1 MTREEKNELLTQLG
15 SEDYEAYMELR
26 RQMDVLAADE
36 RMDDAQKAAFY
47 AEIRDELVL
56 LRKRRDLMAKKLQA
70 FNELIDEIETRLKET
85 EQYDRRKK
93 KKVRILPPAPTN
105 AQIDYREKQEAHFA
119 QGMTFYKL
127 FWVFFIGCFAGV
139 VLETIYCLIQRGHYE
154 SRVGLIYGPFNL
166 VYGIGALCLSG
177 ALYQFRNRGRVF
189 SFVGGFVVGSVVEYA
204 CSWFQEVCFGSTSW
218 DYSNMP
224 YNLNGRICLLY
235 SIFWGILGIFWI
247 KDIYPRMAKWI
258 LKIPNKVGKP
268 LTWVLL
274 VFMVFN
280 SVMTLFTSLRWT
292 ARREGVEPRNAFEAY
307 LDEHY
312 PDERM
317 QKIFANAEFTE
328 DREARMQDEQESQNN
343 FQKLEELSKELGQ
356 KTTETIEDAIDTMT
370 SDAEKEANALPQ
382 KQTVRRNADAL
393 RTVCFYTGKII

>member
-1 MTREEKNELLTQLG
+1 MTQEEKNELMDRLG
-15 SEDYEAYMELR
+15 PQDYEAYMELR

-47 AEIRDELVL
+47 ARIREELIVM
-56 LRKRRDLMAKKLQA
+56 RRQRDLLTRRLQA
-70 FNELIDEIETRLKET
+70 FNDLIDEVETRLKET
-85 EQYDRRKK
+85 EKYDRRKK
-93 KKVRILPPAPTN
+93 KKLRILPPPPTN
-105 AQIDYREKQEAHFA
+105 AQIDYRERQEAHFA

-177 ALYQFRNRGRVF
+177 ALYRFRNRGRVF
-189 SFVGGFVVGSVVEYA
+189 SFVGGFIVGSVVEYA

-268 LTWVLL
+268 LTWALL

-280 SVMTLFTSLRWT
+280 SVMTLFTSLRWS
-292 ARREGVEPRNAFEAY
+292 ARRAGVPAGNAFEVY

-343 FQKLEELSKELGQ
+343 FQKLEELSREMGQ
-356 KTTETIEDAIDTMT
+356 KTAETIEDAIDTIK
-370 SDAEKEANALPQ
+370 SDAEK
-382 KQTVRRNADAL
+382 
-393 RTVCFYTGKII
+393 

>member
-15 SEDYEAYMELR
+15 PEDYEAYMELR

-36 RMDDAQKAAFY
+36 QMDDAQKAAFY

-70 FNELIDEIETRLKET
+70 FNELIDEVETRLKET

-292 ARREGVEPRNAFEAY
+292 ARREGIEPRNAFEAY

-343 FQKLEELSKELGQ
+343 FQKLEELSKELDQ
-356 KTTETIEDAIDTMT
+356 KTTETIEDAIDTIK
-370 SDAEKEANALPQ
+370 SDAEK
-382 KQTVRRNADAL
+382 
-393 RTVCFYTGKII
+393 

>member
-70 FNELIDEIETRLKET
+70 FNELIDEVETRLKET

-166 VYGIGALCLSG
+166 VYGIGALCLSS

-292 ARREGVEPRNAFEAY
+292 ARREGIEPRNAFEAY

-356 KTTETIEDAIDTMT
+356 KTTETIEDAIDTIK
-370 SDAEKEANALPQ
+370 SDAEK
-382 KQTVRRNADAL
+382 
-393 RTVCFYTGKII
+393 

>member
-70 FNELIDEIETRLKET
+70 FNEMIDEVETRLKET

-343 FQKLEELSKELGQ
+343 FQKIEELSKELGQ
-356 KTTETIEDAIDTMT
+356 ETTETIEDAIDTIK
-370 SDAEKEANALPQ
+370 SDAEK
-382 KQTVRRNADAL
+382 
-393 RTVCFYTGKII
+393 

>member
-70 FNELIDEIETRLKET
+70 FNELIDEVETRLKET

-292 ARREGVEPRNAFEAY
+292 ARREGIEPRNAFEAY

-328 DREARMQDEQESQNN
+328 DREARMQDEQESQDN

-356 KTTETIEDAIDTMT
+356 KTTETIEDAIDTIK
-370 SDAEKEANALPQ
+370 SDAEK
-382 KQTVRRNADAL
+382 
-393 RTVCFYTGKII
+393 

>member
-15 SEDYEAYMELR
+15 PEDYEAYMELC

-70 FNELIDEIETRLKET
+70 FNELIDEVETRLKET

-292 ARREGVEPRNAFEAY
+292 ARREGIEPRNAFEAY

-343 FQKLEELSKELGQ
+343 FQKLEELSKELDQ
-356 KTTETIEDAIDTMT
+356 KTTETIEDAIDTIK
-370 SDAEKEANALPQ
+370 SDAEK
-382 KQTVRRNADAL
+382 
-393 RTVCFYTGKII
+393 

>member
-70 FNELIDEIETRLKET
+70 FNELIDEVETRLKET

-292 ARREGVEPRNAFEAY
+292 ARREGAEPRNAFEAY

-356 KTTETIEDAIDTMT
+356 KTAETIEDAIDTMK
-370 SDAEKEANALPQ
+370 SDAEK
-382 KQTVRRNADAL
+382 
-393 RTVCFYTGKII
+393 

>member
-70 FNELIDEIETRLKET
+70 FNELIDEVETRLKET

-292 ARREGVEPRNAFEAY
+292 ARREGIEPRNAFEAY

-356 KTTETIEDAIDTMT
+356 KTAETIEDAVDTIK
-370 SDAEKEANALPQ
+370 SDAEK
-382 KQTVRRNADAL
+382 
-393 RTVCFYTGKII
+393 

>member
-70 FNELIDEIETRLKET
+70 FNELIDEVETRLKET

-307 LDEHY
+307 LDKHY

-356 KTTETIEDAIDTMT
+356 KTTETIEDAIDTIK
-370 SDAEKEANALPQ
+370 SDAEK
-382 KQTVRRNADAL
+382 
-393 RTVCFYTGKII
+393 

>member
-70 FNELIDEIETRLKET
+70 FNELIDEVETRLKET

-292 ARREGVEPRNAFEAY
+292 ARREGIEPRNAFEAY

-356 KTTETIEDAIDTMT
+356 KTTETIEDAVDTIK
-370 SDAEKEANALPQ
+370 SDAEK
-382 KQTVRRNADAL
+382 
-393 RTVCFYTGKII
+393 

>member
-1 MTREEKNELLTQLG
+1 MTSEEKNELLTQLG
-15 SEDYEAYMELR
+15 SEDYEAHMELR

-70 FNELIDEIETRLKET
+70 FNELIDEVETRLKET

-356 KTTETIEDAIDTMT
+356 ETTETIEDAIDTIK
-370 SDAEKEANALPQ
+370 SDAEK
-382 KQTVRRNADAL
+382 
-393 RTVCFYTGKII
+393 

>member
-70 FNELIDEIETRLKET
+70 FNELIDEVETRLKET

-343 FQKLEELSKELGQ
+343 FQKLEELSNELGQ
-356 KTTETIEDAIDTMT
+356 KTTETIEDAIDTIK
-370 SDAEKEANALPQ
+370 SDAEK
-382 KQTVRRNADAL
+382 
-393 RTVCFYTGKII
+393 

>member
-70 FNELIDEIETRLKET
+70 FNELIDEVETRLKET

-356 KTTETIEDAIDTMT
+356 ETTETIEDAIDTMK
-370 SDAEKEANALPQ
+370 SDAEK
-382 KQTVRRNADAL
+382 
-393 RTVCFYTGKII
+393 

>member
-70 FNELIDEIETRLKET
+70 FNELIDEVETRLKET
-85 EQYDRRKK
+85 EQYERRKK

-356 KTTETIEDAIDTMT
+356 ETTETIEDAIDTIK
-370 SDAEKEANALPQ
+370 SDAEK
-382 KQTVRRNADAL
+382 
-393 RTVCFYTGKII
+393 

>member
-70 FNELIDEIETRLKET
+70 FNELIDEVETRLKET
-85 EQYDRRKK
+85 EQYDRRRK

-356 KTTETIEDAIDTMT
+356 KTTETIEDAIDTIK
-370 SDAEKEANALPQ
+370 SDAEK
-382 KQTVRRNADAL
+382 
-393 RTVCFYTGKII
+393 

>member
-36 RMDDAQKAAFY
+36 QMDDAQKAAFY

-70 FNELIDEIETRLKET
+70 FNELIDEVETRLKET

-356 KTTETIEDAIDTMT
+356 ETTETIEDAVDTIK
-370 SDAEKEANALPQ
+370 SDAEK
-382 KQTVRRNADAL
+382 
-393 RTVCFYTGKII
+393 

>member
-1 MTREEKNELLTQLG
+1 MTQEEKNELMTQLG
-15 SEDYEAYMELR
+15 PGDYETYMELR
-26 RQMDVLAADE
+26 RQMDVLASDE

-47 AEIRDELVL
+47 AEIREELIVM
-56 LRKRRDLMAKKLQA
+56 RKQRDLMTKKLQV
-70 FNELIDEIETRLKET
+70 FNDLIDEVETRLKET
-85 EQYDRRKK
+85 EKYDRKK
-93 KKVRILPPAPTN
+93 KKKLRILPPAPTN

-177 ALYQFRNRGRVF
+177 ALYRFRNRGRVF

-235 SIFWGILGIFWI
+235 SVFWGILGIFWI

-268 LTWVLL
+268 LTWALL
-274 VFMVFN
+274 AFMVFN

-292 ARREGVEPRNAFEAY
+292 ARREGVPASNAFEAY

-328 DREARMQDEQESQNN
+328 DREARVQDEQESQNN
-343 FQKLEELSKELGQ
+343 FQKLEELSRELGQ
-356 KTTETIEDAIDTMT
+356 KTAETIEDAIDTIK
-370 SDAEKEANALPQ
+370 SDAEK
-382 KQTVRRNADAL
+382 
-393 RTVCFYTGKII
+393 

>member
-70 FNELIDEIETRLKET
+70 FNELIDEVETRLKET

-218 DYSNMP
+218 DYINMP

-312 PDERM
+312 PDGRM

-343 FQKLEELSKELGQ
+343 FQKLEELSKELDQ
-356 KTTETIEDAIDTMT
+356 KTTETIEDAIDTIK
-370 SDAEKEANALPQ
+370 SDAEK
-382 KQTVRRNADAL
+382 
-393 RTVCFYTGKII
+393 

>member
-70 FNELIDEIETRLKET
+70 FNELIDEVETRLKET

-292 ARREGVEPRNAFEAY
+292 ARREGIEPRNAFEAY

-343 FQKLEELSKELGQ
+343 FQKLEELSKELDQ
-356 KTTETIEDAIDTMT
+356 KTTETIEDAIDTIK
-370 SDAEKEANALPQ
+370 SDAEK
-382 KQTVRRNADAL
+382 
-393 RTVCFYTGKII
+393 

>member
-56 LRKRRDLMAKKLQA
+56 LRKRRDLIAKKLQA

-292 ARREGVEPRNAFEAY
+292 ARREGIEPRNAFEAY

-356 KTTETIEDAIDTMT
+356 ETTETIEDAIDTIK
-370 SDAEKEANALPQ
+370 SDAEK
-382 KQTVRRNADAL
+382 
-393 RTVCFYTGKII
+393 

>member
-36 RMDDAQKAAFY
+36 RMDDVQKAAFY

-70 FNELIDEIETRLKET
+70 FNELIDEVETRLKET

-292 ARREGVEPRNAFEAY
+292 ARREGIEPRNAFEAY

-356 KTTETIEDAIDTMT
+356 KTTETIEDAIDTIK
-370 SDAEKEANALPQ
+370 SDAEK
-382 KQTVRRNADAL
+382 
-393 RTVCFYTGKII
+393 

>member
-70 FNELIDEIETRLKET
+70 FNELIDEVETRLKET
-85 EQYDRRKK
+85 EQYDRKKK

-356 KTTETIEDAIDTMT
+356 KTTETIEDAIDTMK
-370 SDAEKEANALPQ
+370 SDAEK
-382 KQTVRRNADAL
+382 
-393 RTVCFYTGKII
+393 

>member
-15 SEDYEAYMELR
+15 PEDYEAYMELR

-36 RMDDAQKAAFY
+36 QMDDAQKAAFY

-70 FNELIDEIETRLKET
+70 FNELIDEVETRLKET

-292 ARREGVEPRNAFEAY
+292 ARREGIEPRNAFEAY

-356 KTTETIEDAIDTMT
+356 KTTETIEDAIDTIK
-370 SDAEKEANALPQ
+370 SDAEK
-382 KQTVRRNADAL
+382 
-393 RTVCFYTGKII
+393 

>member
-1 MTREEKNELLTQLG
+1 MTQEEKNELMMQLG
-15 SEDYEAYMELR
+15 PGDYETYMELR
-26 RQMDVLAADE
+26 RQMDVLASDE

-47 AEIRDELVL
+47 AEIREELIVM
-56 LRKRRDLMAKKLQA
+56 RKQRDLMTKKLQV
-70 FNELIDEIETRLKET
+70 FNDLIDEVETRLKET
-85 EQYDRRKK
+85 EKYDRKK
-93 KKVRILPPAPTN
+93 KKKLRILPPAPTN

-166 VYGIGALCLSG
+166 VYGVGALCLSG
-177 ALYQFRNRGRVF
+177 ALYRFRNRGRVF
-189 SFVGGFVVGSVVEYA
+189 SFVGGFIVGSVVEYA

-268 LTWVLL
+268 LTWALL
-274 VFMVFN
+274 AFMVFN

-292 ARREGVEPRNAFEAY
+292 ARREGVPASNAFEAY

-343 FQKLEELSKELGQ
+343 FQKLEELSRELGQ
-356 KTTETIEDAIDTMT
+356 KTAETIEDAIDTIK
-370 SDAEKEANALPQ
+370 SDAEK
-382 KQTVRRNADAL
+382 
-393 RTVCFYTGKII
+393 

>member
-36 RMDDAQKAAFY
+36 QMDDAQKAAFY

-70 FNELIDEIETRLKET
+70 FNELIDEVETRLKET

-166 VYGIGALCLSG
+166 DYGIGALCLSG

-356 KTTETIEDAIDTMT
+356 KTTETIEDAIDTIK
-370 SDAEKEANALPQ
+370 SDAEK
-382 KQTVRRNADAL
+382 
-393 RTVCFYTGKII
+393 

>member
-70 FNELIDEIETRLKET
+70 FNELIDEVETRLKET

-356 KTTETIEDAIDTMT
+356 KTAETIEDAVDTMK
-370 SDAEKEANALPQ
+370 SDAEK
-382 KQTVRRNADAL
+382 
-393 RTVCFYTGKII
+393 

>member
-70 FNELIDEIETRLKET
+70 FNELIDEVETRLKET

-247 KDIYPRMAKWI
+247 KDIYPRMAKCI

-356 KTTETIEDAIDTMT
+356 KTTETIEDAIDTIK
-370 SDAEKEANALPQ
+370 SDAEK
-382 KQTVRRNADAL
+382 
-393 RTVCFYTGKII
+393 

>member
-47 AEIRDELVL
+47 AEIRDELVM

-70 FNELIDEIETRLKET
+70 FNELIDEVETRLKET

-258 LKIPNKVGKP
+258 LNIPNKVGKP

-292 ARREGVEPRNAFEAY
+292 ARREGIEPRNAFEAY

-356 KTTETIEDAIDTMT
+356 ETTETIEDAIDTIK
-370 SDAEKEANALPQ
+370 SDAEK
-382 KQTVRRNADAL
+382 
-393 RTVCFYTGKII
+393 

>member
-15 SEDYEAYMELR
+15 PEDYEAYMELR

-36 RMDDAQKAAFY
+36 QMDDAQKAAFY

-70 FNELIDEIETRLKET
+70 FNELIDEVETRLKET

-356 KTTETIEDAIDTMT
+356 KTTETIEDAIDTIK
-370 SDAEKEANALPQ
+370 SDAEK
-382 KQTVRRNADAL
+382 
-393 RTVCFYTGKII
+393 

>member
-1 MTREEKNELLTQLG
+1 MTQEEKNELMDRLG
-15 SEDYEAYMELR
+15 PQDYEAYMELR

-47 AEIRDELVL
+47 AQIREELIVM
-56 LRKRRDLMAKKLQA
+56 RKQRDLLTRRLQA
-70 FNELIDEIETRLKET
+70 FNDLIDEVETRLKET
-85 EQYDRRKK
+85 EKYDRRKK

-292 ARREGVEPRNAFEAY
+292 ARREGIEPRNAFEAY

-356 KTTETIEDAIDTMT
+356 KTTETIEDAIDTIK
-370 SDAEKEANALPQ
+370 SDAEK
-382 KQTVRRNADAL
+382 
-393 RTVCFYTGKII
+393 

>member
-1 MTREEKNELLTQLG
+1 MTREEKNELLTQLS

-70 FNELIDEIETRLKET
+70 FNELIDEVETRLKET

-292 ARREGVEPRNAFEAY
+292 ARREGIEPRNAFEAY

-356 KTTETIEDAIDTMT
+356 KTTETIEDAIDTIK
-370 SDAEKEANALPQ
+370 SDAEK
-382 KQTVRRNADAL
+382 
-393 RTVCFYTGKII
+393 

>member
-1 MTREEKNELLTQLG
+1 MTREEKNELLTRLG

-70 FNELIDEIETRLKET
+70 FNELIDEVETRLKET

-343 FQKLEELSKELGQ
+343 FQKLEELSKELDQ
-356 KTTETIEDAIDTMT
+356 KTTETIEDAIDTIK
-370 SDAEKEANALPQ
+370 SDAEK
-382 KQTVRRNADAL
+382 
-393 RTVCFYTGKII
+393 

>member
-70 FNELIDEIETRLKET
+70 FNELIDEVETRLKET

-343 FQKLEELSKELGQ
+343 FQKLEELSKELAQ
-356 KTTETIEDAIDTMT
+356 KTTETIEDAIDTIK
-370 SDAEKEANALPQ
+370 SDAEK
-382 KQTVRRNADAL
+382 
-393 RTVCFYTGKII
+393 

>member
-15 SEDYEAYMELR
+15 SEDYEAYMDLR

-70 FNELIDEIETRLKET
+70 FNELIDEVETRLKET

-292 ARREGVEPRNAFEAY
+292 ARREGIEPRNAFEAY

-356 KTTETIEDAIDTMT
+356 ETTETIEDAIDTIK
-370 SDAEKEANALPQ
+370 SDAEK
-382 KQTVRRNADAL
+382 
-393 RTVCFYTGKII
+393 

>member
-15 SEDYEAYMELR
+15 PEDYEAYMELR

-36 RMDDAQKAAFY
+36 QMDDAQKAAFY

-70 FNELIDEIETRLKET
+70 FNELIDEVETRLKET

-189 SFVGGFVVGSVVEYA
+189 SFVGGFVVGSFVEYA

-356 KTTETIEDAIDTMT
+356 ETTETIEDAIDTIK
-370 SDAEKEANALPQ
+370 SDAEK
-382 KQTVRRNADAL
+382 
-393 RTVCFYTGKII
+393 

>member
-15 SEDYEAYMELR
+15 PEDYEAYMELR

-36 RMDDAQKAAFY
+36 QMDDAQKAAFY

-70 FNELIDEIETRLKET
+70 FNELIDEVETRLKET

-343 FQKLEELSKELGQ
+343 FQKIEELSKELGQ
-356 KTTETIEDAIDTMT
+356 ETTETIEDAIDTIK
-370 SDAEKEANALPQ
+370 SDAEK
-382 KQTVRRNADAL
+382 
-393 RTVCFYTGKII
+393 

>member
-70 FNELIDEIETRLKET
+70 FNELIDEVETRLKET

-247 KDIYPRMAKWI
+247 KNIYPRMSKWI

-356 KTTETIEDAIDTMT
+356 KTTETIEDAIDTIK
-370 SDAEKEANALPQ
+370 SDAEK
-382 KQTVRRNADAL
+382 
-393 RTVCFYTGKII
+393 

>member
-1 MTREEKNELLTQLG
+1 MTQEEKNELMERLG
-15 SEDYEAYMELR
+15 PQDYEAYMELR

-47 AEIRDELVL
+47 ARIREELIVM
-56 LRKRRDLMAKKLQA
+56 RRQRDLLTRRLQA
-70 FNELIDEIETRLKET
+70 FNDLIDEVETRLKET
-85 EQYDRRKK
+85 EKYDRRKK
-93 KKVRILPPAPTN
+93 KKLRILPPPPTN
-105 AQIDYREKQEAHFA
+105 AQIDYRERQEAHFA

-166 VYGIGALCLSG
+166 VYGVGALCLSG
-177 ALYQFRNRGRVF
+177 ALYRFRNRGRVF
-189 SFVGGFVVGSVVEYA
+189 SFVGGFIVGSVVEYA

-258 LKIPNKVGKP
+258 LKIPNKVGTP
-268 LTWVLL
+268 LTWALL

-292 ARREGVEPRNAFEAY
+292 ARREGIAPRNAFETY

-343 FQKLEELSKELGQ
+343 FQKFEALSKELGQ
-356 KTTETIEDAIDTMT
+356 KTAETIEDAIDTLKT
-370 SDAEKEANALPQ
+370 DAENKES
-382 KQTVRRNADAL
+382 KV
-393 RTVCFYTGKII
+393 